1 MLKDLAMFVSVQKFG
16 RKEQAGT
23 DLPHDAIATK
33 LIIAQEHHPPHSVR
47 NLEPEN
53 GVRQP

>member
-1 MLKDLAMFVSVQKFG
+1 MFVSVQKFG